1 MKGKKGLVAICA
13 VIVAGIGAILAL
25 WLTRGNGE
33 QGSMLITASGTE
45 YVLRDDR
52 GREMTFEVDQVA
64 GTLPVLDW
72 DPIGAGETSFE
83 VEYSDSLSYI
93 GEQDRVELS
102 VEAETWAQ
110 SVDGTGLD
118 QVTFAGGSGI
128 VLEGENFTFHAA
140 LNYPLQPIPHLRVGG
155 GAGAHRDGPV
165 RHPSGGAHRR
175 DPRAGDLHPGGGQRQ
190 PVYRAEL
197 RVLLRPDP
205 DRPLPGGD
213 QRPGGGDHPDGNG
226 AHDPGGERIAA
237 ERQ

>member
-13 VIVAGIGAILAL
+13 VIVAAIGAILAL

-140 LNYPLQPIPHLRVGG
+140 LNYPADARYSPFRIYGS
-155 GAGAHRDGPV
+155 GAAQVRIETDQSGILVEGLTDEIPV
-165 RHPSGGAHRR
+165 RVTYTPAEDSGSQFTELNLGYYS
-175 DPRAGDLHPGGGQRQ
+175 GQIQIDLSQVGTNGQVVVTTQ
-190 PVYRAEL
+190 TGTEHTIPV
-197 RVLLRPDP
+197 
-205 DRPLPGGD
+205 
-213 QRPGGGDHPDGNG
+213 GNG
-226 AHDPGGERIAA
+226 
-237 ERQ
+237 